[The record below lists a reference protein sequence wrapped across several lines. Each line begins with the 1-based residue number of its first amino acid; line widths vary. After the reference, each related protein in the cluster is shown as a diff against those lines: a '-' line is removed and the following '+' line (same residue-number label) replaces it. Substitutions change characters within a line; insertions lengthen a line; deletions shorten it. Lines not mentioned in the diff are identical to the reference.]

1 MRIAVLG
8 AGNVGSVLAQ
18 GWARSG
24 HDVVVGT
31 RDVAARSGHGLPVAT
46 LADAAGAAQVV
57 VNALP
62 GVQSVD
68 ILQQVGA
75 AAWEGKVLI
84 DVANALTAQFTL
96 AYPNASLGALL
107 QQTFPATR
115 VVKTLNTVPAAVMAE
130 PKSLAA
136 PSSVFLSGDDGEA
149 KQVAS
154 ILLGD
159 LGWQDETQV
168 DLGDIQTAR
177 ASEHYLFLSMALMG
191 VTGSTTYNVQVVR

>member
-46 LADAAGAAQVV
+46 LAEAAGTAQVV

-107 QQTFPATR
+107 QRTFPATR

-130 PKSLAA
+130 PKSLGA

-159 LGWQDETQV
+159 LGWQEETQV

-191 VTGSTTYNVQVVR
+191 VTRSTTYNVQVVR